1 MNFSIRAGKKNCNIL
16 IKLPISRSTQWHF
29 GLFFCS
35 LWNALS
41 CFKPKRWMVTDS
53 SVFRLFTTTSEPW
66 IFQAKQ
72 KNGIVGNQSN
82 YAEFFKGIKS
92 LSRTYFAAPLFVCHC
107 IRNGL
112 AYIPFHSTLLFLMQG
127 AYSSS
132 KRRVM
137 FFRLWPTSALGK
149 MAWAWGR
156 NSFGLSMAGL

>member
-1 MNFSIRAGKKNCNIL
+1 MQAFFERREALLFWPATKITTVMLFDKSAKIVYVKNRLPSAESGLIRNSLQRKLYKK
-16 IKLPISRSTQWHF
+16 RDVAT
-29 GLFFCS
+29 
-35 LWNALS
+35 
-41 CFKPKRWMVTDS
+41 
-53 SVFRLFTTTSEPW
+53 
-66 IFQAKQ
+66 
-72 KNGIVGNQSN
+72 
-82 YAEFFKGIKS
+82 
-92 LSRTYFAAPLFVCHC
+92 PLFVCHC

-112 AYIPFHSTLLFLMQG
+112 AYIPFHSTLLFLIQG